1 MRVSLK
7 SVLAAAA
14 GLAVGAMAWS
24 ASAAPITISSSV
36 DQSGAM
42 VLQNGGPYPLTGAS
56 PYDYTA
62 QPYNQLT
69 TIDSIAVTLTV
80 QDGDSGPGDFD
91 FNDLTLGLDGI
102 DTGLKLNGFLNNNI
116 VTLTL
121 TQLPVPLQTQ
131 ILAALQADG
140 KLVGTVIDA
149 DADGQVTAPDFI
161 GFPSANGSIQ
171 TTLDITGQISQ
182 GGGGNVPL
190 PAAVLL
196 APLGAGLAG
205 IYSRRFRNK

>member
-7 SVLAAAA
+7 SVLAA
-14 GLAVGAMAWS
+14 GLAVGAIAWS
-24 ASAAPITISSSV
+24 ASAAPISLTSTV
-36 DQSGAM
+36 DQSGLT
-42 VLQNGGPYPLTGAS
+42 VPQSGGPYPLTGAGT

-62 QPYNQLT
+62 QPYNQLVS
-69 TIDSIAVTLTV
+69 IDSIVVTLTIS
-80 QDGDSGPGDFD
+80 DGDSGVGEFD

-102 DTGLKLNGFLNNNI
+102 DTGLKLNSFLNNNI
-116 VTLTL
+116 VTQTL
-121 TQLPVPLQTQ
+121 TQLPVPLQAQ

-161 GFPSANGSIQ
+161 GFPSANGNIQ
-171 TTLDITGQISQ
+171 TTLDINGQTA